1 MVLWKNGDLIMLDV
15 RYIDSRGFAKGWI
28 LLRDID
34 HKRWVGEIEALRK
47 GRFLLLIDEC
57 RGSFYIFF
65 QKHKK

>member
-57 RGSFYIFF
+57 RGIKLYHFAR
-65 QKHKK
+65 